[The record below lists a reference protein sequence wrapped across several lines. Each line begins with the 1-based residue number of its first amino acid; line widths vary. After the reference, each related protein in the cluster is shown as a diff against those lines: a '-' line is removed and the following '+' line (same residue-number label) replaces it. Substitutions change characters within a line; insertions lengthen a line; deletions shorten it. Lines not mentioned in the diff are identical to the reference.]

1 LIAQRDT
8 GKMLETLIYP
18 KSVAVV
24 GASRNPAKVGHAI
37 LANIIDGGYKGD
49 IVVINPKADEI
60 LGMKCYKSLAEYGGS
75 VELSIIVVPTP
86 YVKDAILDAIKAG
99 AKSICVITAGFKEI
113 GPEGAKLQRE
123 LVNICKAANVR
134 MLGPNVVGII
144 NPHHNF
150 NASFATNRMPPK
162 GCISV
167 LSQSGAI
174 CTVLLDWAFGENIG
188 LANLISIGNKADL
201 DEIDFIK
208 ELSQDEKAKVI
219 LGYLEDIQEGDDFIK
234 AAEIAARSKPIV
246 ILKAGVSKSGAKA
259 ASSHTGSLAGA
270 DIAYGAAFKRSGI
283 IRAETFAQLLDYGV
297 ALSMQPLPQGD
308 NVAIIT
314 NAGGPG
320 IMTADCAELNS
331 FTVNP
336 LTNEI
341 ADALKAKLSPLASVR
356 NPIDVLGNA
365 SPETYVEA
373 INAAQDDP
381 TVDAIICITAPQ
393 AMTAPLSLAEGIV
406 SCARGEKP
414 VLTVFMGGFAMRE
427 AHKYLMTNGIPDYQ
441 TPNRAAAALKS
452 MRDYDKWLKL
462 PPRIVTRFPVNRRR
476 VERIISRHQR
486 TGKLQVCE
494 VDAKVILHAYDFTV
508 PDGSLAIDINGA
520 VEIAER
526 IGFPVAMKIVS
537 PDVIHKSDIG
547 GVKLNL
553 TNLQEVEDA
562 YDLMMLRIGR
572 RAPNA
577 KIDGVYVEKM
587 CHRGREVILG
597 MSRDPQFGAMLM
609 FGLGGI
615 FVEVMKDVT
624 FYLAPITADE
634 AMQMLKGT
642 RSYALL
648 TGARGQAA
656 VDLESI
662 AIGLQRISQLVTDF
676 PQIQELD
683 INPFI
688 VSKVGGEP
696 FVADARMTLSEAGK
710 K

>member
-1 LIAQRDT
+1 
-8 GKMLETLIYP
+8 MLETLIYP
-18 KSVAVV
+18 KSIAVV

-37 LANIIDGGYKGD
+37 LANILDGGYEGD
-49 IVVINPKADEI
+49 LVAVNPKADEI
-60 LGMKCYKSLAEYGGS
+60 LGVKCFKSLADYDGT
-75 VELSIIVVPTP
+75 VELSIIVVPTRF
-86 YVKDAILDAIKAG
+86 VLDTLKDSIKAG

-113 GPEGAKLQRE
+113 GPEGAEMQRE

-144 NPHHNF
+144 NPHHKL
-150 NASFATNRMPPK
+150 NASFATNKMPPK
-162 GCISV
+162 GGISV

-188 LANLISIGNKADL
+188 LSNLLSIGNKADL
-201 DEIDFIK
+201 DEIDFIDA
-208 ELSQDEKAKVI
+208 LSKDDNTKVI
-219 LGYLEDIQEGDDFIK
+219 VGYLEDIQDGDDFIK
-234 AAEIAARSKPIV
+234 TAEMAARSKPIV
-246 ILKAGVSKSGAKA
+246 LLKVGISKAGAKA

-297 ALSMQPLPQGD
+297 ALSMQPLPQGN

-320 IMTADCAELNS
+320 IMTADCVELNG

-336 LTNEI
+336 LTKEI
-341 ADALKAKLSPLASVR
+341 EEALKAKLAPAASVG
-356 NPIDVLGNA
+356 NPIDVLGDA

-406 SCARGEKP
+406 GCTRGDKP
-414 VLTVFMGGFAMRE
+414 ILTVFMGGFAMRE
-427 AHKYLMTNGIPDYQ
+427 AHKYLMTNGVPDYQ

-476 VERIISRHQR
+476 VERIITRHQR
-486 TGKLQVCE
+486 TGKLQVSE
-494 VDAKVILHAYDFTV
+494 VDGKEILQAYGFTV
-508 PDGSLAIDINGA
+508 PDGALAIDASNAI
-520 VEIAER
+520 EIAER

-537 PDVIHKSDIG
+537 ADIIHKSDIG

-553 TNLQEVEDA
+553 TSPQDVEDA

-572 RAPNA
+572 RAPDA
-577 KIDGVYVEKM
+577 KIEGVYVEKM

-624 FYLAPITADE
+624 FHLAPITADE

-648 TGARGQAA
+648 VGARGQES
-656 VDLESI
+656 VDLQSI
-662 AIGLQRISQLVTDF
+662 ATALQRISQLVTDF
-676 PQIQELD
+676 PQIAELD

-688 VSKVGGEP
+688 VGKVGDEP
-696 FVADARMTLSEAGK
+696 FAADARMTLYK
-710 K
+710 P

>member
-1 LIAQRDT
+1 
-8 GKMLETLIYP
+8 MLETLIYP

-37 LANIIDGGYKGD
+37 LANIIDGGYEGD
-49 IVVINPKADEI
+49 IVVVNPKADEI
-60 LGMKCYKSLAEYGGS
+60 LGVKCYKSVTEYDGS
-75 VELSIIVVPTP
+75 IELSIIVVPTP
-86 YVKDAILDAIKAG
+86 YVKNAILDSIKAG

-113 GPEGAKLQRE
+113 GPEGAERQRE
-123 LVNICKAANVR
+123 IVNICKAANVR

-150 NASFATNRMPPK
+150 NASFATNKMPPK
-162 GCISV
+162 GGISV

-208 ELSQDEKAKVI
+208 ALSQDEKTKVI
-219 LGYLEDIQEGDDFIK
+219 VGYLEDIMDGDDFIK
-234 AAEIAARSKPIV
+234 AAEIAARRKPIV
-246 ILKAGVSKSGAKA
+246 ILKVGVSKAGAKA

-297 ALSMQPLPQGD
+297 ALSMQPLPQGG

-320 IMTADCAELNS
+320 IMTADCAELNG

-341 ADALKAKLSPLASVR
+341 ADALKAKLSPAASVG
-356 NPIDVLGNA
+356 NPIDVLGDA

-406 SCARGEKP
+406 SCARGDKP
-414 VLTVFMGGFAMRE
+414 ILTVFMGGFAMRE
-427 AHKYLMTNGIPDYQ
+427 AHKHLMTHGIPDYQ

-486 TGKLQVCE
+486 TGKLQVSE
-494 VDAKVILHAYDFTV
+494 VDAKEILQAYDFTV
-508 PDGSLAIDINGA
+508 PDGFLVIDVNGA
-520 VEIAER
+520 IEIAER

-537 PDVIHKSDIG
+537 QDIIHKSDIG

-553 TNLQEVEDA
+553 TNPQEVEDA

-572 RAPNA
+572 RAPDA
-577 KIDGVYVEKM
+577 KIEGVYVEKM

-624 FYLAPITADE
+624 FHLAPITADE

-648 TGARGQAA
+648 TGARGQDA

-696 FVADARMTLSEAGK
+696 FVADARMTLSEVGK

>member
-1 LIAQRDT
+1 
-8 GKMLETLIYP
+8 MLETLIYP

>member
-1 LIAQRDT
+1 
-8 GKMLETLIYP
+8 MLETLIYP

-24 GASRNPAKVGHAI
+24 GASRNPVKVGHAI
-37 LANIIDGGYKGD
+37 LANIIDGGYEGD
-49 IVVINPKADEI
+49 IVVVNPNADEI
-60 LGMKCYKSLAEYGGS
+60 LGVKCYKSLAEYGGS
-75 VELSIIVVPTP
+75 VDLSIIVVPTRF
-86 YVKDAILDAIKAG
+86 VKDTILDSIKAG

-113 GPEGAKLQRE
+113 GPDGAKLQKE

-134 MLGPNVVGII
+134 MLGPNVVGVI
-144 NPHHNF
+144 NPHHKF
-150 NASFATNRMPPK
+150 NASFATNRMPPV
-162 GCISV
+162 GGIAV
-167 LSQSGAI
+167 VSQSGAI

-201 DEIDFIK
+201 DEIDCIK
-208 ELSQDEKAKVI
+208 ALSQDEKVKVI
-219 LGYLEDIQEGDDFIK
+219 VGYLEDIQEGDDFIK
-234 AAEIAARSKPIV
+234 AAEMAARRKPIV
-246 ILKAGVSKSGAKA
+246 LLKVGVSKAGAKA

-270 DIAYGAAFKRSGI
+270 DIAYGAAFRRAGI
-283 IRAETFAQLLDYGV
+283 IRAETFAHLLDYGV

-308 NVAIIT
+308 NIAIIT

-320 IMTADCAELNS
+320 IMTADCAEMNG

-336 LTNEI
+336 LTKDI
-341 ADALKAKLSPLASVR
+341 ADALKAKLSPSASVG
-356 NPIDVLGNA
+356 NPIDVLGDA

-381 TVDAIICITAPQ
+381 TVDAIICLTAPQ
-393 AMTAPLSLAEGIV
+393 AMTSPLSLAEGIV

-414 VLTVFMGGFAMRE
+414 ILTVFMGGFAMRE
-427 AHKYLMTNGIPDYQ
+427 AHEHLMNNGIPDYK
-441 TPNRAAAALKS
+441 TPNRAAASLKA

-486 TGKLQVCE
+486 TGTLQVSE

-508 PDGSLAIDINGA
+508 PDGSLAIDCNGA

-537 PDVIHKSDIG
+537 PDVIHKSDLG

-553 TNLQEVEDA
+553 TNPEEVEDA

-572 RAPNA
+572 RAPDAN
-577 KIDGVYVEKM
+577 IEGVYVEKM

-624 FYLAPITADE
+624 FHLAPITADE

-662 AIGLQRISQLVTDF
+662 ATALQRISQLVTDF
-676 PQIQELD
+676 PQITELD

-688 VSKVGGEP
+688 VSKVGAEP
-696 FVADARMTLSEAGK
+696 FVADARMTLSEI
-710 K
+710 

>member
-1 LIAQRDT
+1 
-8 GKMLETLIYP
+8 
-18 KSVAVV
+18 
-24 GASRNPAKVGHAI
+24 
-37 LANIIDGGYKGD
+37 
-49 IVVINPKADEI
+49 
-60 LGMKCYKSLAEYGGS
+60 
-75 VELSIIVVPTP
+75 
-86 YVKDAILDAIKAG
+86 
-99 AKSICVITAGFKEI
+99 
-113 GPEGAKLQRE
+113 
-123 LVNICKAANVR
+123 
-134 MLGPNVVGII
+134 
-144 NPHHNF
+144 
-150 NASFATNRMPPK
+150 MPPK
-162 GCISV
+162 GGISV

-208 ELSQDEKAKVI
+208 ALSQDEKAKVI
-219 LGYLEDIQEGDDFIK
+219 VGYLEDIQEGDDFIK
-234 AAEIAARSKPIV
+234 AAEIAARRKPIV
-246 ILKAGVSKSGAKA
+246 ILKVGVSKAGAKA

-270 DIAYGAAFKRSGI
+270 DIAYGAAFRRSGI

-320 IMTADCAELNS
+320 IMTADCAELNG

-336 LTNEI
+336 LTNDI
-341 ADALKAKLSPLASVR
+341 ADALKAKLSPAASVG
-356 NPIDVLGNA
+356 NPIDVLGDA

-406 SCARGEKP
+406 SCARGDKP
-414 VLTVFMGGFAMRE
+414 ILTVFMGGFAMRE
-427 AHKYLMTNGIPDYQ
+427 AHKHLMTNGIPDYQ

-476 VERIISRHQR
+476 VERIISRHLR
-486 TGKLQVCE
+486 TGKLQVSE
-494 VDAKVILHAYDFTV
+494 VDAKEILQAYDFTV

-537 PDVIHKSDIG
+537 QDIIHKSDIG

-553 TNLQEVEDA
+553 TNPQEVEDA

-577 KIDGVYVEKM
+577 EIEGVYVEKM
-587 CHRGREVILG
+587 CLRGREVILG

-624 FYLAPITADE
+624 FHLAPITADE

-696 FVADARMTLSEAGK
+696 FVADARMTLSEA
-710 K
+710 